1 MNSIY
6 HTELLAPSTVPFPAC
21 GEYPT
26 DVHNVDVTI
35 EYSRTKNDLKY
46 RKLSEGEESLRVRI
60 MASIYSS
67 LLKLMGSSISCDGS
81 RKAS

>member
-46 RKLSEGEESLRVRI
+46 RKLSEG
-60 MASIYSS
+60 
-67 LLKLMGSSISCDGS
+67 
-81 RKAS
+81 

>member
-6 HTELLAPSTVPFPAC
+6 HTELLAPSTAPFPAC
-21 GEYPT
+21 GKYPT

-67 LLKLMGSSISCDGS
+67 LLKYMGPSAIYGGS